1 MIRRPPRSTLFP
13 YTTLFRSH
21 TWGLLPLAA
30 GYAMRINLLAAVTSA
45 IAAGCW
51 FLVSERWMRAWV
63 PAQLPRRLA
72 AVAGALAAATA
83 FTGWNQSVVNEK
95 GYTLFLLSHALVLWL
110 ILRWADQPT
119 GA

>member
-30 GYAMRINLLAAVTSA
+30 GDAMRVNLLAAFPSA

-51 FLVSERWMRAWV
+51 FLVSERWMREGV
-63 PAQLPRRLA
+63 PAPLPRRLA
-72 AVAGALAAATA
+72 AGAGGLAAATA
-83 FTGWNQSVVNEK
+83 GPVWEPSVGDEK
-95 GYTLFLLSHALVLWL
+95 GYTLAMLPL
-110 ILRWADQPT
+110 
-119 GA
+119 G